1 MAGMTYW
8 KQRATLWDQQL
19 SSIV

>member
-8 KQRATLWDQQL
+8 KQRATLWDQQQ